1 MHFSHCSWQESWQR
15 RLVAVAPATAAPA
28 PAAVAART
36 LQTTFKP
43 SPSTLDRR
51 PVQIAVPSTR
61 HSPASSFAHPA
72 ALRIARRSAASSWTP
87 APLACAFSPQL
98 LPFRFPNKPV
108 PEATPSSSAYPSLM
122 ALLGD
127 RCT

>member
-1 MHFSHCSWQESWQR
+1 MHFSHCSWPESWQR

-36 LQTTFKP
+36 PQTTFKP

-51 PVQIAVPSTR
+51 PVQIAVPSTK
-61 HSPASSFAHPA
+61 HSQASTFAHPA
-72 ALRIARRSAASSWTP
+72 ALRIARLSAASWWTP
-87 APLACAFSPQL
+87 APLAYAFSPHL
-98 LPFRFPNKPV
+98 LPFRFPNRPV
-108 PEATPSSSAYPSLM
+108 PAAMPSSSACPSLM

-127 RCT
+127 Q